1 MAGVDP
7 GGTHSIGEIA
17 SGLAGDI
24 QDLVKGEL
32 ALARAEIDQKLHGVI
47 IAAISIVGG
56 ALVAFAGLVVVLEGG
71 AAVLAFWLPAWASL
85 LIVGLVI
92 VLIGGLI
99 ARGGLAK
106 LSLKAVTPER
116 TIATAQKDARMLK
129 EHT

>member
-1 MAGVDP
+1 MPISDSTPA
-7 GGTHSIGEIA
+7 HSIGQIA

-24 QDLVKGEL
+24 QDLVRGEL
-32 ALARAEIDQKLHGVI
+32 ALARRELDQKLRGLLIGAV
-47 IAAISIVGG
+47 SIVGG

-85 LIVGLVI
+85 LIVG
-92 VLIGGLI
+92 VLIILVGALVSR
-99 ARGGLAK
+99 AGLAR

-116 TIATAQKDARMLK
+116 TLASIQADGRMIK

>member
-7 GGTHSIGEIA
+7 GGSHSIGQIA

-32 ALARAEIDQKLHGVI
+32 ALARAEIDQKLHGI
-47 IAAISIVGG
+47 MIAAISIVGG

-85 LIVGLVI
+85 LIVGVAI
-92 VLIGGLI
+92 MVIGGLI
-99 ARGGLAK
+99 ARGALAK
-106 LSLKAVTPER
+106 LSLKAVTPDR
-116 TIATAQKDARMLK
+116 TIATVQKDARMLK